1 IWLDDHVCFKVSF
14 RKLNCVGPT
23 RTEGETQ
30 ICCRVGVQIVE
41 RVSVAVALDPY
52 LSLRALAQYS
62 GLSIR
67 TLREHVAS
75 LTHPLPTYR
84 VGTKILVRRS
94 EFDSWMA
101 RYRVLGKPSLIAA
114 LQAAAPRSLRRG
126 PGSPKFPRTSGVAD
140 AAQKGEGT

>member
-1 IWLDDHVCFKVSF
+1 MS
-14 RKLNCVGPT
+14 
-23 RTEGETQ
+23 
-30 ICCRVGVQIVE
+30 VQIVE
-41 RVSVAVALDPY
+41 RVNAVVPMDPY

-84 VGTKILVRRS
+84 VGTKIFVRGS
-94 EFDSWMA
+94 EFDAWMQ
-101 RYRVLGKPSLIAA
+101 RHRLLGKPSFIAA
-114 LQAAAPRSLRRG
+114 LQAAPRSLRRG